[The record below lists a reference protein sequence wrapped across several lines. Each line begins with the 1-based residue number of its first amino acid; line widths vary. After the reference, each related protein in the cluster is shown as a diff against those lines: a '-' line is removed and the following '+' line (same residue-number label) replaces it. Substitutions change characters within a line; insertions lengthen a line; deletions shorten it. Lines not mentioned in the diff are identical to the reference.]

1 MQRTRI
7 KVEGDAFPGKK
18 KRKKKVVHVG
28 GAWRGIS
35 TRDSLACNESE
46 AAYRSPYILLHL
58 GYSLK
63 NNHNII

>member
-18 KRKKKVVHVG
+18 NEKNKGVHVG
-28 GAWRGIS
+28 RGIS

-46 AAYRSPYILLHL
+46 AAL
-58 GYSLK
+58 GHPTYFYT
-63 NNHNII
+63 